1 MADQNATSA
10 VKKYS
15 QEVSKAIG
23 MIVRKAHDDVIS
35 DLEPKFLTIPVATKE
50 AGNLTLVYQRRLL
63 AYAKSQLEKNAK

>member
-1 MADQNATSA
+1 
-10 VKKYS
+10 
-15 QEVSKAIG
+15 